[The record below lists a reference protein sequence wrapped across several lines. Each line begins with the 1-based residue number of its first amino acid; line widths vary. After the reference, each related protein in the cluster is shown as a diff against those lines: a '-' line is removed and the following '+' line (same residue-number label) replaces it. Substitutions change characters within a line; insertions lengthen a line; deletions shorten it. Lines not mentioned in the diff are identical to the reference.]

1 MESSGQTTDNP
12 YFEELLWVHA
22 MIRRDL
28 DTVTRLAAEVTGG
41 RPATEIRGE
50 LADLKENGALWQ
62 LKVNCLHYCRF
73 VDHHHRLEDRAVFP
87 TLRRIDPG
95 LEPVLDKLETEH
107 RRVATLLEQIEHSA
121 EVLDHHVAARD
132 RVAAGLEELRRQL
145 LAHLDFEE
153 DQLERPLARMH
164 GWGREE

>member
-1 MESSGQTTDNP
+1 
-12 YFEELLWVHA
+12 
-22 MIRRDL
+22 
-28 DTVTRLAAEVTGG
+28 
-41 RPATEIRGE
+41 
-50 LADLKENGALWQ
+50 
-62 LKVNCLHYCRF
+62 
-73 VDHHHRLEDRAVFP
+73 
-87 TLRRIDPG
+87 
-95 LEPVLDKLETEH
+95 
-107 RRVATLLEQIEHSA
+107 VATLLEQIEHSA